1 MIIINGIEIQKFHNR
16 YIRVFDNKIW
26 MLLLRHNS
34 EDGTKFS
41 NKEDALYQTAD
52 ERKYSILSTIPNGCE
67 ELKVDGKFE
76 FFIEYPGYETGYN
89 QWRQTNFPIYEED
102 SNTSV
107 IGFEE
112 NHTGVLDDQTTTWR
126 WKGLSLSSSSSALL
140 DGSTFDGKWNFAF
153 GAFALIQGYIPTY
166 KNQGTKEQL
175 LWMRVPSLSYFKCI
189 TFMQPIVPF
198 KHNLLFITAIFI
210 S

>member
-112 NHTGVLDDQTTTWR
+112 LTRRGQLVIARTYA
-126 WKGLSLSSSSSALL
+126 SLEI
-140 DGSTFDGKWNFAF
+140 WVCV
-153 GAFALIQGYIPTY
+153 ALIYLIMT
-166 KNQGTKEQL
+166 
-175 LWMRVPSLSYFKCI
+175 LS
-189 TFMQPIVPF
+189 
-198 KHNLLFITAIFI
+198 I
-210 S
+210 SRFVAYLERRYQIDDRN